1 MELRRYLNVLRRR
14 WLLLLVSTLC
24 GVVAAYLT
32 LPSGNTYTAETTI
45 YVGNRQFGNA
55 GDLSADQ
62 SQGVERVARTFAVMI
77 ASEPIAR
84 DAVQRT
90 GIDASSAQV
99 ANRTTAVVIPGT
111 SLIRITYADADP
123 SRARALA
130 NAISDA
136 LVEKVQ
142 TFEPGAVGEEG
153 EVPILPAYV
162 FARADLP
169 VVPEGNGA
177 MGRLLTGAVFGFVLA
192 AGVAFLL
199 DYLDI
204 TPRSADDLERHLGL
218 PVLGVVP
225 ELASSSAARS
235 LGRAQAPGE
244 REPSPPRPAPRE
256 RSDA

>member
-14 WLLLLVSTLC
+14 WLLLLVSTIC
-24 GVVAAYLT
+24 GLLAAYIT

-55 GDLSADQ
+55 GALSEDQ

-90 GIDASSAQV
+90 GIEASSSQV
-99 ANRTTAVVIPGT
+99 AHHTVAGVIPGT
-111 SLIRITYADADP
+111 SLIKITYSDTDP

-142 TFEPGAVGEEG
+142 TYEPGAVGGEG
-153 EVPILPAYV
+153 AVPILPAYV

-169 VVPEGNGA
+169 VVPEGKGA
-177 MGRLLTGAVFGFVLA
+177 VGRLLTGAMFGFVIA

-218 PVLGVVP
+218 PVLGVIP
-225 ELASSSAARS
+225 ELPGTGQPVAHARAASD
-235 LGRAQAPGE
+235 
-244 REPSPPRPAPRE
+244 REHA
-256 RSDA
+256 DA

>member
-14 WLLLLVSTLC
+14 WLLLLASTLC

-45 YVGNRQFGNA
+45 YVGYRQFGGA
-55 GDLSADQ
+55 GALSADQ
-62 SQGVERVARTFAVMI
+62 TNGVQQVARTFAVMI

-99 ANRTTAVVIPGT
+99 ANRTTAAVIPGT
-111 SLIRITYADADP
+111 SLIRITYHDADP

-142 TFEPGAVGEEG
+142 TFEPGSVGDEG

-177 MGRLLTGAVFGFVLA
+177 IGRLLTGAVFGFVLA
-192 AGVAFLL
+192 AAVAFLL

-204 TPRSADDLERHLGL
+204 TPRSSDDLERHIGL
-218 PVLGVVP
+218 PVLGAIP
-225 ELASSSAARS
+225 ELPSSTASRAM
-235 LGRAQAPGE
+235 GRVRAPGE
-244 REPSPPRPAPRE
+244 REPA
-256 RSDA
+256 DA

>member
-14 WLLLLVSTLC
+14 WLLLLVSTVC
-24 GVVAAYLT
+24 GLLAAYVT
-32 LPSGNTYTAETTI
+32 LPSGSVYTAETTI
-45 YVGNRQFGNA
+45 YVGYRQFGGA
-55 GDLSADQ
+55 GALSADQ
-62 SQGVERVARTFAVMI
+62 SHGVEQVARTFAVMI

-90 GIDASSAQV
+90 GLDAASSQV

-111 SLIRITYADADP
+111 SLIRITYKDADP
-123 SRARALA
+123 ARARALA
-130 NAISDA
+130 NAMSDA

-142 TFEPGAVGEEG
+142 TFEPGTVGGEG

-169 VVPEGNGA
+169 VVPQGNGA
-177 MGRLLTGAVFGFVLA
+177 IGRLLTGAVFGFVLA

-199 DYLDI
+199 DYIDI

-225 ELASSSAARS
+225 ELPGASAERPIVHARARND
-235 LGRAQAPGE
+235 LERA
-244 REPSPPRPAPRE
+244 
-256 RSDA
+256 DA

>member
-1 MELRRYLNVLRRR
+1 
-14 WLLLLVSTLC
+14 
-24 GVVAAYLT
+24 
-32 LPSGNTYTAETTI
+32 
-45 YVGNRQFGNA
+45 
-55 GDLSADQ
+55 
-62 SQGVERVARTFAVMI
+62 MI

-90 GIDASSAQV
+90 GLDAASAQV

-111 SLIRITYADADP
+111 SLIRITYKDADP

-142 TFEPGAVGEEG
+142 TFEPGTVGGEG

-169 VVPEGNGA
+169 VVPQGNGA
-177 MGRLLTGAVFGFVLA
+177 IGRLLTGAVFGFVLA

-225 ELASSSAARS
+225 ELPAASADRS
-235 LGRAQAPGE
+235 LGPCPPPSATG
-244 REPSPPRPAPRE
+244 SPPMPRSGAGAASQPTTRCGAR
-256 RSDA
+256 RSACCGPTSR

>member
-14 WLLLLVSTLC
+14 WLLLLASTIC
-24 GVVAAYLT
+24 GIVAAYLT
-32 LPSGNTYTAETTI
+32 LPSADTYTAETTI
-45 YVGNRQFGNA
+45 YVGYRQFGGA
-55 GDLSADQ
+55 GALSADQ
-62 SQGVERVARTFAVMI
+62 TNGVQQVARTFAVMI

-90 GIDASSAQV
+90 GINASSEQV
-99 ANRTTAVVIPGT
+99 ARRTTAAVIPGT
-111 SLIRITYADADP
+111 SLIRITFRDADP
-123 SRARALA
+123 ARARALA
-130 NAISDA
+130 NAISDS

-177 MGRLLTGAVFGFVLA
+177 MGRLMTGAVFGFVLA

-225 ELASSSAARS
+225 ELPGSSASRT
-235 LGRAQAPGE
+235 LGRAQAPGA
-244 REPSPPRPAPRE
+244 REPEPRTAGARE
-256 RSDA
+256 RTRA

>member
-1 MELRRYLNVLRRR
+1 MELRRYLTVLRRR
-14 WLLLLVSTLC
+14 WLLLLVSVVC
-24 GVVAAYLT
+24 GLFAGYLT
-32 LPSGNTYTAETTI
+32 VPSGSTYTAETTI
-45 YVGNRQFGNA
+45 YVGNRQFGEA

-62 SQGVERVARTFAVMI
+62 SQGVVRVARTFAVMI

-99 ANRTTAVVIPGT
+99 ARRTTALVIPGT
-111 SLIRITYADADP
+111 SLIRITYHDADP
-123 SRARALA
+123 ARARAIA

-142 TFEPGAVGEEG
+142 TFEPGAVGGEG

-169 VVPEGNGA
+169 VVPQGKGA
-177 MGRLLTGAVFGFVLA
+177 IGRLLTGAVFGLVLA
-192 AGVAFLL
+192 AAVAFLL

-225 ELASSSAARS
+225 VLGGAALEEPVGTARP
-235 LGRAQAPGE
+235 AGE
-244 REPSPPRPAPRE
+244 RETA
-256 RSDA
+256 DA

>member
-14 WLLLLVSTLC
+14 WLLLVVSSLC
-24 GVVAAYLT
+24 GLVAAYLT
-32 LPSGNTYTAETTI
+32 LPSGSTYMAETTI
-45 YVGNRQFGNA
+45 YVGNRQFASGS
-55 GDLSADQ
+55 LSEDQ
-62 SQGVERVARTFAVMI
+62 NQGVERVARTFAVMI

-90 GIDASSAQV
+90 GINASSAQV
-99 ANRTTAVVIPGT
+99 AARTTAVVIPGT
-111 SLIRITYADADP
+111 TLIRITYHDADP
-123 SRARALA
+123 SQARALA

-142 TFEPGAVGEEG
+142 TFEPGAVGGEG

-177 MGRLLTGAVFGFVLA
+177 TGRLLTGAVFGFVLA

-225 ELASSSAARS
+225 ELPGPSAQRAR
-235 LGRAQAPGE
+235 GQAKATDDRRPIRA
-244 REPSPPRPAPRE
+244 
-256 RSDA
+256 

>member
-24 GVVAAYLT
+24 GVIAAYLT
-32 LPSGNTYTAETTI
+32 LPSGNVYTAETTI
-45 YVGNRQFGNA
+45 YVGYRQFGGA
-55 GDLSADQ
+55 GALSADQ
-62 SQGVERVARTFAVMI
+62 TNGVQQVARTFAVMI

-90 GIDASSAQV
+90 GIGTSSAQV

-111 SLIRITYADADP
+111 SLIRITYKDADP

-142 TFEPGAVGEEG
+142 TFEPGTVGGEG

-169 VVPEGNGA
+169 VVPQSTGA
-177 MGRLLTGAVFGFVLA
+177 VGRMLTGALFGFVIA

-204 TPRSADDLERHLGL
+204 TPRSPDDLERHIGL
-218 PVLGVVP
+218 PVLGAIP
-225 ELASSSAARS
+225 ELPSATAGRS
-235 LGRAQAPGE
+235 PGRVRAPSE
-244 REPSPPRPAPRE
+244 REPA
-256 RSDA
+256 DA

>member
-24 GVVAAYLT
+24 GILAAYLT
-32 LPSGNTYTAETTI
+32 LPSSDTYTAETTI
-45 YVGNRQFGNA
+45 YVGNRQFGN
-55 GDLSADQ
+55 GQLSADQ
-62 SQGVERVARTFAVMI
+62 SAGVNQVARTFAVMI

-90 GIDASSAQV
+90 GIPASSAQV
-99 ANRTTAVVIPGT
+99 AHRTTAEVIPGT
-111 SLIRITYADADP
+111 SLIRITYSDADP

-177 MGRLLTGAVFGFVLA
+177 VGRLLTGGVFGFVLA

-225 ELASSSAARS
+225 ELPSSSAGRA
-235 LGRAQAPGE
+235 LGRAHAP
-244 REPSPPRPAPRE
+244 SPRE
-256 RSDA
+256 RADA